1 MVSGLPTNLILGIK
15 LLGQKTSRFTKR
27 YFFPQGAHNNN
38 QTCTVSLLYACL
50 VYSHRLKLWTMETV
64 LVWSCIISL
73 IVIVGIP
80 FQNVHRVIFKLLK
93 IPWSCVLEGKFIE
106 KKSFIVF

>member
-1 MVSGLPTNLILGIK
+1 MHSIP
-15 LLGQKTSRFTKR
+15 
-27 YFFPQGAHNNN
+27 
-38 QTCTVSLLYACL
+38 ACL
-50 VYSHRLKLWTMETV
+50 VYNHRLKLWTMETV

-93 IPWSCVLEGKFIE
+93 IPWSCALEGKFIE
-106 KKSFIVF
+106 KIIHCVLKINIDVNILLDLTKVL